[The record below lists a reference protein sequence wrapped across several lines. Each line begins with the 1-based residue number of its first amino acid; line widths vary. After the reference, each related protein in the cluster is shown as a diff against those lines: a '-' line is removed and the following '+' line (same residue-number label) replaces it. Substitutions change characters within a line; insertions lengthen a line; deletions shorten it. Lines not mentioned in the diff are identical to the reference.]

1 VVSPLPPEVD
11 MSRILISLRTRVGV
25 LRRARGDDRGAS
37 VVEYALLLA
46 FIVTI
51 CLIAVTVLGGSA
63 SKVYSSAVPFD
74 R

>member
-1 VVSPLPPEVD
+1 
-11 MSRILISLRTRVGV
+11 MSRILISLRTRSRSL
-25 LRRARGDDRGAS
+25 LRSGGQDRGAS

-46 FIVTI
+46 FIVTVCI
-51 CLIAVTVLGGSA
+51 LAVTVLGGSA

>member
-1 VVSPLPPEVD
+1 
-11 MSRILISLRTRVGV
+11 MFRTLISLRTRNGA
-25 LRRARGDDRGAS
+25 LLRARGEDRAAS

-51 CLIAVTVLGGSA
+51 CIIAVTVLGGSA
-63 SKVYSSAVPFD
+63 SKAYSSAVPFE